1 MASVAVSS
9 NDTIKIN
16 NKILADFADGDIG
29 VLTFPNELAS
39 IKTGKNGNSIY
50 AINETGRQSELVLRL
65 IRGSADD
72 KYMASQLSAQ
82 KNNFAGFILL
92 TGEFIKR
99 VGDGTGNIVS
109 DTYILS
115 GGIFTKEVEAK
126 SNVEGDTAQSVSVY
140 TIKFSNAPR
149 CLE

>member
-72 KYMASQLSAQ
+72 KYLASQLSSQ

-149 CLE
+149 AIE

>member
-29 VLTFPNELAS
+29 TLTFPNELAS

-65 IRGSADD
+65 IRGSSDD
-72 KYMASQLSAQ
+72 KYLASQLSAQ

-140 TIKFSNAPR
+140 TIKFSNSPR
-149 CLE
+149 AIE

>member
-1 MASVAVSS
+1 MAAVAVSS

-65 IRGSADD
+65 IRGSSDD
-72 KYMASQLSAQ
+72 KFLASQLSAQ
-82 KNNFAGFILL
+82 KNNFSGFILL

-109 DTYILS
+109 DTYIMS

-140 TIKFSNAPR
+140 TIKFANSPR
-149 CLE
+149 CIE

>member
-1 MASVAVSS
+1 MAAVAVSS

-65 IRGSADD
+65 IRGSSDD
-72 KYMASQLSAQ
+72 KFLASQLSAQ
-82 KNNFAGFILL
+82 KNNFSGFILL

-109 DTYILS
+109 DTYIMS

-140 TIKFSNAPR
+140 TIKFANSPR
-149 CLE
+149 AIE